1 MILTGNNKLVLTQQA
16 MAHAL
21 EDAINSAMKSGKDYI
36 RVTEVQQK
44 YTWGDFEV
52 TITTDSEAK
61 NEESDNSTDAS

>member
-21 EDAINSAMKSGKDYI
+21 EDAINSAMKSGEDYI

-52 TITTDSEAK
+52 TITTDSEAT